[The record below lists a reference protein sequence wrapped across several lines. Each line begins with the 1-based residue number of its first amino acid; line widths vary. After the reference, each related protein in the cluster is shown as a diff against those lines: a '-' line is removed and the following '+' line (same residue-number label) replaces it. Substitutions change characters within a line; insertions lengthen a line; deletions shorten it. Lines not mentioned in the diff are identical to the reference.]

1 MTEGVA
7 AVTMASVESTRT
19 QSSSLLWRIA
29 PLAVALGSF
38 ALGAVALGH
47 RSLSSDEAVTLGQA
61 NGSLR
66 AVLSRLWHHD
76 PAQTGGVLLVKIGS
90 SFGSDELALRLP
102 AAVAV
107 ALAAGLLVVL
117 GTMLMGRV
125 AGLVGGLAFG
135 LNAGVVEASRSAR
148 PYAAGLLGIVLA
160 TLLFVWALERGGG
173 LRWGMYAIAAAC
185 LPLTHPLAASVLAA
199 HAVVLIVLR
208 DRRPELRAAGVAL
221 LLGSVVAA
229 MLLGWMAADRHGDVD
244 GARSLTLDR
253 VAHGLAHAFGWNP
266 VLAVGAVA
274 GIVLLIG
281 FAEDARRRWVGVLF
295 AGLILAPVVATLAA
309 AAVLPVYTGA
319 LVLCAPGIALA
330 VGAVAPVLARTH
342 GLLWAGIA
350 LLVVSAGGS
359 VGWRVTRPATEDWRA
374 LAAAVERVR
383 QPRETVVVVPDGARA
398 AFAYY
403 APDVHVI
410 RFVRG
415 ESAWVAV
422 VADTP
427 AGAIAAARPVVQTP
441 RYALLRQ
448 FRYGDGLRLQHW
460 VRP

>member
-7 AVTMASVESTRT
+7 AVPMASVDSTRT
-19 QSSSLLWRIA
+19 QSHSLAWHAA
-29 PLAVALGSF
+29 PLAVAVGSF
-38 ALGAVALGH
+38 LLGLVALGH
-47 RSLSSDEAVTLGQA
+47 RSLSTDEAVTLGQA
-61 NGSLR
+61 DGSLS

-76 PAQTGGVLLVKIGS
+76 PAQTGGVLLLKLGS
-90 SFGSDELALRLP
+90 SFGTDEAALRLP

-125 AGLVGGLAFG
+125 AGLVGGLAFV

-160 TLLFVWALERGGG
+160 TLLFVWALERGGF
-173 LRWGMYAIAAAC
+173 RWGPYVVVAAL
-185 LPLTHPLAASVLAA
+185 LPLTHPLAASVLVAQGVA
-199 HAVVLIVLR
+199 LIAVR
-208 DRRPELRAAGVAL
+208 DRRPDLRAAGIAL
-221 LLGSVVAA
+221 VVGGALAA
-229 MLLGWMAADRHGDVD
+229 VLLGWMAVERYGDAD
-244 GARSLTLDR
+244 GAGALSLNR
-253 VAHGLAHAFGWNP
+253 VARGLEHAFGWNP
-266 VLAVGAVA
+266 VLVA
-274 GIVLLIG
+274 GAATGLVLLFG
-281 FAEDARRRWVGVLF
+281 FVGDARRRWVGALV
-295 AGLILAPVVATLAA
+295 AGLIAAPLVATLAA
-309 AAVLPVYTGA
+309 ATVIPVHMGA

-350 LLVVSAGGS
+350 LLAVAGAAT
-359 VGWRVTRPATEDWRA
+359 VGWRLTKPATEDWRA
-374 LAAAVERVR
+374 LAVAVQRVR

-403 APDVHVI
+403 APDVRVI

-415 ESAWVAV
+415 EGAWVAV

-427 AGAIAAARPVVQTP
+427 AGAIATARPIVQTP